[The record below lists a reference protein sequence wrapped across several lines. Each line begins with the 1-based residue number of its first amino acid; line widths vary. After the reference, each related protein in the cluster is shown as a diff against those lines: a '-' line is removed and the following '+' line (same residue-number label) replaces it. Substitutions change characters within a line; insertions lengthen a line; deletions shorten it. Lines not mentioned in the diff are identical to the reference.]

1 MACNPTTLL
10 LFVAALVLLGGA
22 SPSSGAILNGLTVNG
37 LLCCTGNGNCP
48 GQRLANVGVRLN
60 CTVLGLSSTVVGIG
74 TTNATGG
81 YTITIPAL
89 PGLLLGSPLLPCNV
103 NIKLP
108 LDAAVCP
115 VLSATTGFLVG
126 TLHVVGTVF
135 NTVLGLVQ
143 VASVDAY
150 VHVGA

>member
-10 LFVAALVLLGGA
+10 VFVAALVLLGGA
-22 SPSSGAILNGLTVNG
+22 SPSSGQVLNGLIVNG
-37 LLCCTGNGNCP
+37 LLCCTGSGNCP
-48 GQRLANVGVRLN
+48 GQGLTNVGVRLN
-60 CTVLGLSSTVVGIG
+60 CTILGLRNTVVGIG

-89 PGLLLGSPLLPCNV
+89 PGLLLGSPLIPCNV

-108 LDAAVCP
+108 LDAAICP
-115 VLSATTGFLVG
+115 VLSTTTGLLVG
-126 TLHVVGTVF
+126 TLRVVGTAL

-143 VASVDAY
+143 VATVDVY
-150 VHVGA
+150 VHLSA